1 MLTIDRRTF
10 ALGASLATAATLLPK
25 SAWAEDLWKT
35 LPLPPAP
42 IKPVSE
48 GYVDLPTTRIWHAV
62 YGAGPVVVLL
72 HGGLG
77 HSEVWG
83 NQINHLAKT
92 HTVVTMDSR
101 GHGRSTEPTD
111 GYSYAKMA
119 EDVKAVLAKLGYGP
133 SPIIGW
139 SDGGIIGLELAMAH
153 PGVMSKGFLFGANY
167 DLSGLKDGIDKD
179 PVFSNYIGLMAEDY
193 KKLSTTP
200 DKFDAFVGNI
210 SKMWYSEPNY
220 KPEQLAKI
228 TTPVVISDGAYD
240 EAIRQEH
247 TAAMAK
253 AIPGAKLLIMKDVS
267 HFAMWQDPAQFN
279 AAMDAFLAG

>member
-1 MLTIDRRTF
+1 MLFLTRRHFT
-10 ALGASLATAATLLPK
+10 LGASLAAMATLASRP
-25 SAWAEDLWKT
+25 ARADDLWKT

-42 IKPVSE
+42 IEPTSK
-48 GYVDLPTTRIWHAV
+48 GYIDLPTTRIWHAV
-62 YGAGPVVVLL
+62 YGSGPTVVLL

-77 HSEVWG
+77 HGEVWG

-92 HTVVTMDSR
+92 HTVITIDSR

-119 EDVKAVLAKLGYGP
+119 EDVKAVLTKLGVAP
-133 SPIIGW
+133 APIIGW

-210 SKMWYSEPNY
+210 SKMWYSEPSY
-220 KPEQLAKI
+220 TTDQLAKI
-228 TTPVVISDGAYD
+228 ATPVVITDGAYD

-253 AIPGAKLLIMKDVS
+253 AIPGAKLLVMKDVS

-279 AAMDAFLAG
+279 AAIDAFLA